1 MGYIKPM
8 SATLRV
14 PTATF
19 KSNMRPFIEEA
30 RAGKDVIVTNDGAD
44 DFRVVPLGYVGSP
57 PVAEKPIKP
66 ETYKGINVN
75 EPAFA
80 SWE

>member
-1 MGYIKPM
+1 
-8 SATLRV
+8 
-14 PTATF
+14 
-19 KSNMRPFIEEA
+19 MRPFIEEA

-44 DFRVVPLGYVGSP
+44 DFRVVPLGYFGNP
-57 PVAEKPIKP
+57 PVSEKPIKP